1 MSGNPRIEFG
11 LSALKTA
18 MLARTGQCTDW
29 DVIRLQATALRC
41 AYDDG
46 ALREAVLAF
55 TDTYRGDA
63 VRAGVALQSALHAWL
78 GDLPDTLR
86 HDIVKSANPGTLYDW
101 QKRADLQ

>member
-11 LSALKTA
+11 LSVLTTA

-63 VRAGVALQSALHAWL
+63 VRAGAALQSAFYAWIE
-78 GDLPDTLR
+78 DLPDVL
-86 HDIVKSANPGTLYDW
+86 HDDIVEYDW
-101 QKRADLQ
+101 QRRADLQ